1 MNNKLSITN
10 NYNKNMIPCI
20 FFGEYG
26 WNFIFVDITN
36 NTCVKSE
43 DITKSWL
50 KSNNISESEFT
61 QHCWNEYES
70 MKDCGVDC
78 VLISYFSADDETVYN
93 FAKTIDVAASYIDVF
108 NH

>member
-1 MNNKLSITN
+1 MNTLSITTKFN
-10 NYNKNMIPCI
+10 SNMIPCI

-36 NTCVKSE
+36 NTCVKDE

-50 KSNNISESEFT
+50 KSNNCSTEEFVD
-61 QHCWNEYES
+61 HCWNEYNC
-70 MKDCGVDC
+70 MKDYDVDC
-78 VLISYFSADDETVYN
+78 GLISYFSDNDETVYN
-93 FAKTIDVAASYIDVF
+93 FAKTIDVSESYISIF